1 MNTNTSFVPT
11 INSTAETCHLLI
23 PLDLFYWSLEQI
35 VIQGR
40 RAVDGKG
47 GCRYRAQYEGRPLK
61 CAAGHCIPD
70 DTYDSK
76 MEEIVLDA
84 PGEPTLP
91 PSYEDATPGYS
102 LLNDYFKARFSVD
115 QLKAIKC
122 AQLVHDAASFITVTE
137 IVTTR
142 STTMGHI
149 TAFID
154 AHNAGHSFNSS
165 LEDFLKD

>member
-11 INSTAETCHLLI
+11 INSTAETCHLLT
-23 PLDLFYWSLEQI
+23 PLELFYWSLEQI
-35 VIQGR
+35 VIQGD
-40 RAVDGKG
+40 RALNANLL
-47 GCRYRAQYEGRPLK
+47 CRYRVQDEGQLLK

-84 PGEPTLP
+84 PGE